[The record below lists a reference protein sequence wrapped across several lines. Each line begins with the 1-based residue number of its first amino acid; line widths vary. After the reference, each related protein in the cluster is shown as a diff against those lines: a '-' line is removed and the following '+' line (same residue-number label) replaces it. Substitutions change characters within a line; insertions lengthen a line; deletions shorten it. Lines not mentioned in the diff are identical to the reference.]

1 MKQLYNIAEVKLSY
15 KTNPAKSPKVQINNS
30 ADCYDVLIDN
40 WDEGELEHKESL
52 KVLLLNQNN
61 IVLGIYTAAEGGI
74 AGISVDVR
82 VVLQA
87 AILANASSIVLAHN
101 HPSGN
106 LKPSHQDIDMTK
118 WMIEGAS
125 VVNIR
130 VYDHIIV
137 CKDKYFSFADKGLL
151 YKGISK

>member
-1 MKQLYNIAEVKLSY
+1 MKNLYNIAEVKLSY
-15 KTNPAKSPKVQINNS
+15 KTNPAKSPKIQVNSS
-30 ADCYDVLIDN
+30 ADCYKVLIDN
-40 WDEGELEHKESL
+40 WDKGELEHKESF
-52 KVLLLNQNN
+52 KILLLNQNS

-106 LKPSHQDIDMTK
+106 LKPSHQDTDWI
-118 WMIEGAS
+118 
-125 VVNIR
+125 
-130 VYDHIIV
+130 
-137 CKDKYFSFADKGLL
+137 
-151 YKGISK
+151 